1 MAKVNLIEMH
11 AMTDPALSFE
21 FELVIPRIP
30 GQGGDLITGATI
42 RNNDVEAAIQEQYG
56 KNLNSASILRIF
68 AQTVD
73 LPDKQIEPVT
83 VQLTGGEL
91 VYAGMTKFTHEM
103 AVNFPERRDYVVY
116 KAINHWVEYC
126 RAHRTQHGHYKSEYA
141 VDCILRVFDQKSYTV
156 DQFKL
161 YSVWPSNVPS
171 ISYDST
177 TSNHIMIN
185 VTFQVDWFELEWQ
198 EESGSFKNVI
208 HSFHQN
214 TPD

>member
-30 GQGGDLITGATI
+30 GQGGDLVTGATI

-91 VYAGMTKFTHEM
+91 VYAGLNKFTHEM

-126 RAHRTQHGHYKSEYA
+126 RAHRTQHGHYKKDYSVTA
-141 VDCILRVFDQKSYTV
+141 RLFVFDQISKEV
-156 DQFKL
+156 ARFVL
-161 YSVWPSNVPS
+161 YGFWPNNVPS
-171 ISYDST
+171 IAYDASASNAIEHSITFKCDFFENEMTEET
-177 TSNHIMIN
+177 T
-185 VTFQVDWFELEWQ
+185 DWANSIW
-198 EESGSFKNVI
+198 GP
-208 HSFHQN
+208 HQN
-214 TPD
+214 RPF